1 MKCVFTNIPAACPL
15 PDTMRTQIGSS
26 AFYKHTHGR
35 AEYFSI
41 YSPVR
46 GGGCVFVCY
55 QVTAADVADVAL
67 ALEILPLIRYP

>member
-1 MKCVFTNIPAACPL
+1 
-15 PDTMRTQIGSS
+15 MRTQIGSS

-41 YSPVR
+41 YSPL
-46 GGGCVFVCY
+46 FVCY